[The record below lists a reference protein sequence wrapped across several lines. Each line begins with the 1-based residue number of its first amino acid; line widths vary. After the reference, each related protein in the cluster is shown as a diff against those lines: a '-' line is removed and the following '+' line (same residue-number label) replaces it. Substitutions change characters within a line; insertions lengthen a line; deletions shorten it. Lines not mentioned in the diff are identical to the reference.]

1 MVYVHMRVQFECTD
15 KCPADNAPKSHIWT
29 LESGDVETVCISAQ
43 LHYQLVE
50 APVV

>member
-15 KCPADNAPKSHIWT
+15 KCPADNAPKSHFWT
-29 LESGDVETVCISAQ
+29 LESGDKETVCISAK